1 MEARFSGQMHNPILM
16 NSLRL
21 NFMQILKEEDVKCLR
36 KERGNKR
43 IEQSLDLSFFFFF
56 GQNLISV
63 LNCLYATVKCGPN
76 G

>member
-43 IEQSLDLSFFFFF
+43 IEQSLDLSFELFVCN
-56 GQNLISV
+56 GQMWPKRLIIGV
-63 LNCLYATVKCGPN
+63 H
-76 G
+76 